1 MRRSWVLV
9 TTALLTLS
17 ACGGQGGTTDT
28 QPRPGDG
35 AGFPITI
42 EHAMGKTEIKERP
55 AKVAA
60 LDTSYIDAAL
70 LLETEVV
77 AFTRYRAATD
87 TLPDYLAEDAAKYAK
102 NAKAVGDLA
111 NPNLEELAT
120 IGPDLIVSAKVRHE
134 QIYDK
139 LSKIAPTVFS
149 VTTGPTWKDNI
160 RLLGRALGKEDLA
173 NKKIA
178 AYEARARK
186 VGDAIRAK
194 AGHNPSISLARFVAG
209 EQTVRLY
216 TEKSFPG
223 GVLFTDAG
231 LARPQGQPTSEK
243 ISVDLSQEQISS
255 LEAERIFVSTWADP
269 KNESQKIKE
278 LYSGN
283 PLWGQLKGQK
293 QDVPDLVWVASVS
306 LQGAHAMLD
315 DLAKGF
321 GVDPARS

>member
-1 MRRSWVLV
+1 MRGPALISV
-9 TTALLTLS
+9 ALLALT
-17 ACGGQGGTTDT
+17 ACGQATTTGPSAPAGQDWT
-28 QPRPGDG
+28 PV
-35 AGFPITI
+35 TI
-42 EHAMGKTEIKERP
+42 EHAMGRTEVRDQPK
-55 AKVAA
+55 KVAA
-60 LDTSYIDAAL
+60 LDTSYVDAAL
-70 LLETEVV
+70 ALETEVV
-77 AFTRYRAATD
+77 AYTRYRTD
-87 TLPDYLAEDAAKYAK
+87 TLPDYLAQDTAKYAK

-139 LSKIAPTVFS
+139 LTRIAPTVFS

-160 RLLGRALGKEDLA
+160 RLLGKALGKEELA

-178 AYEARARK
+178 AYEARAKK

-194 AGHNPSISLARFVAG
+194 VGHNPSISLARFVAG

-223 GVLFTDAG
+223 GVLFADTG
-231 LARPQGQPTSEK
+231 LARPEGQPTSDK

-255 LEAERIFVSTWADP
+255 LDAERIFVSAWADP
-269 KNESQKIKE
+269 KGDTQKIKE
-278 LYSGN
+278 KYSAN
-283 PLWGQLKGQK
+283 PLWGQLKGRQ
-293 QDVPDLVWVASVS
+293 QDVQDLVWVSSVS

>member
-1 MRRSWVLV
+1 MRR
-9 TTALLTLS
+9 TALMSVALLALT
-17 ACGGQGGTTDT
+17 ACGQATTTSPSAPAEQGWT
-28 QPRPGDG
+28 PV
-35 AGFPITI
+35 TI
-42 EHAMGKTEIKERP
+42 EHAMGKTEIKDRP
-55 AKVAA
+55 KRIAA
-60 LDTSYIDAAL
+60 LDSSYVDAAL
-70 LLETEVV
+70 ALETEVV
-77 AFTRYRAATD
+77 AYTRYRTD
-87 TLPDYLAEDAAKYAK
+87 GLPDYLAQDAAKYAK
-102 NAKAVGDLA
+102 NAKAVGELA
-111 NPNLEELAT
+111 SPNLEELAT

-139 LSKIAPTVFS
+139 LSKIGPTVFS

-160 RLLGRALGKEDLA
+160 RLLGKALGKEQLA
-173 NKKIA
+173 NEKIA
-178 AYEARARK
+178 AYEARAKK

-223 GVLFTDAG
+223 GVLFADAG

-243 ISVDLSQEQISS
+243 IAVDLSQEQISS
-255 LEAERIFVSTWADP
+255 LDAERIFVSAWTDP
-269 KNESQKIKE
+269 KGETEKIKQQY
-278 LYSGN
+278 LAN

-293 QDVPDLVWVASVS
+293 QDISDVVWVSSVS

-321 GVDPARS
+321 DVDPARS

>member
-1 MRRSWVLV
+1 MRRPALISV
-9 TTALLTLS
+9 ALLALT
-17 ACGGQGGTTDT
+17 ACGQTATTSPNAPADQGWT
-28 QPRPGDG
+28 PV
-35 AGFPITI
+35 TI
-42 EHAMGKTEIKERP
+42 EHAMGKTELKDRP
-55 AKVAA
+55 KKIAA
-60 LDTSYIDAAL
+60 LDTSYVDAAL
-70 LLETEVV
+70 ALETEVV
-77 AFTRYRAATD
+77 AYTRYRTE
-87 TLPDYLAEDAAKYAK
+87 TLPDYLAQDAAKYAK

-149 VTTGPTWKDNI
+149 VTTGPTWKDNV
-160 RLLGRALGKEDLA
+160 RMLGKALGKEELA

-178 AYEARARK
+178 DYEARARK

-194 AGHNPSISLARFVAG
+194 VGHNPSISLARFVAG

-223 GVLFTDAG
+223 TVLFADTG

-255 LEAERIFVSTWADP
+255 LDAERIFVSAWADP
-269 KNESQKIKE
+269 KGETQKIKE
-278 LYSGN
+278 QYSAN
-283 PLWGQLKGQK
+283 PLWSQLKGHK
-293 QDVPDLVWVASVS
+293 QDVSDVVWVSSVS

-321 GVDPARS
+321 DVDPARS

>member
-1 MRRSWVLV
+1 MRRPALICV
-9 TTALLTLS
+9 ALLALT
-17 ACGGQGGTTDT
+17 ACGQATTTSQSPATGQDW
-28 QPRPGDG
+28 RPV
-35 AGFPITI
+35 TI
-42 EHAMGKTEIKERP
+42 EHAMGKTEITERP
-55 AKVAA
+55 KKVAA
-60 LDTSYIDAAL
+60 LDSSYVDAAL
-70 LLETEVV
+70 ALETEVV
-77 AFTRYRAATD
+77 AYTRYRTD
-87 TLPDYLAEDAAKYAK
+87 GLPDYLAADAARYAK
-102 NAKAVGDLA
+102 NAKPVGELA
-111 NPNLEELAT
+111 SPNLEELAT

-139 LSKIAPTVFS
+139 LSKIGPTVFS

-178 AYEARARK
+178 DYEARAKK

-194 AGHNPSISLARFVAG
+194 AEHNPSISLARFVAG

-223 GVLFTDAG
+223 GVLFGDAG

-243 ISVDLSQEQISS
+243 IAVDLSQEQISS
-255 LEAERIFVSTWADP
+255 LDAERIFVSAWADP
-269 KNESQKIKE
+269 KGDTQKIKDKY
-278 LYSGN
+278 LAN

-293 QDVPDLVWVASVS
+293 QDVSDVVWVSSVS

-321 GVDPARS
+321 DVDPARS

>member
-1 MRRSWVLV
+1 MRRPALISV
-9 TTALLTLS
+9 ALLALT
-17 ACGGQGGTTDT
+17 ACGQATTTSPNAPADQAWT
-28 QPRPGDG
+28 PV
-35 AGFPITI
+35 TI
-42 EHAMGKTEIKERP
+42 EHAMGRTEIKDRP

-60 LDTSYIDAAL
+60 LDSSYVDATLA
-70 LLETEVV
+70 LETEVV
-77 AFTRYRAATD
+77 AYTRYRTD
-87 TLPDYLAEDAAKYAK
+87 GLPEYLAQDAAKYAK
-102 NAKAVGDLA
+102 NAKAVGELA

-139 LSKIAPTVFS
+139 LSKIGPTVFS

-160 RLLGRALGKEDLA
+160 RLLGKALGKEELA
-173 NKKIA
+173 NQKIA
-178 AYEARARK
+178 AYETRAKK

-223 GVLFTDAG
+223 GVLFQDAG

-243 ISVDLSQEQISS
+243 ISVDLSQEQVSS
-255 LEAERIFVSTWADP
+255 LDAERIFVSAWADP
-269 KNESQKIKE
+269 KGDTQKIKE
-278 LYSGN
+278 QYLAN
-283 PLWGQLKGQK
+283 PLWVQLKGQK
-293 QDVPDLVWVASVS
+293 QDVSDVVWVSSVS

-321 GVDPARS
+321 GVDPSRG

>member
-1 MRRSWVLV
+1 MRRAGLISV
-9 TTALLTLS
+9 ALLALT
-17 ACGGQGGTTDT
+17 ACGQATTSSPSTPADQAWT
-28 QPRPGDG
+28 PV
-35 AGFPITI
+35 TI
-42 EHAMGKTEIKERP
+42 EHAMGKTEIKQRP

-60 LDTSYIDAAL
+60 LDSSYVDAAL
-70 LLETEVV
+70 ALETEVV
-77 AFTRYRAATD
+77 AYTRYRTD
-87 TLPDYLAEDAAKYAK
+87 GLPEYLAADGAKYAK
-102 NAKAVGDLA
+102 NAKAVGELA
-111 NPNLEELAT
+111 SPNLEELAT

-134 QIYDK
+134 AIYDK
-139 LSKIAPTVFS
+139 LSKIGPTVFS

-160 RLLGRALGKEDLA
+160 RLLGRALGKEELA
-173 NKKIA
+173 NQKIT
-178 AYEARARK
+178 AYETRAKK

-194 AGHNPSISLARFVAG
+194 VGHNPSISLARFVGG

-223 GVLFTDAG
+223 GVLFADAG

-243 ISVDLSQEQISS
+243 IAVDLSQEQISS
-255 LEAERIFVSTWADP
+255 LDAERIFVSAWTDP
-269 KNESQKIKE
+269 KGETEKIKQQY
-278 LYSGN
+278 LAN

-293 QDVPDLVWVASVS
+293 QDISDVVWVSSVS

>member
-1 MRRSWVLV
+1 MRRPALIGV
-9 TTALLTLS
+9 ALLALT
-17 ACGGQGGTTDT
+17 ACGQTATTSRSPAAGQDWT
-28 QPRPGDG
+28 PV
-35 AGFPITI
+35 TI
-42 EHAMGKTEIKERP
+42 EHAMGKTEIEQRP
-55 AKVAA
+55 TKVAA
-60 LDTSYIDAAL
+60 LDSSYVDAAL
-70 LLETEVV
+70 ALETEVV
-77 AFTRYRAATD
+77 AYTRYRTD
-87 TLPDYLAEDAAKYAK
+87 GLPDYLAADGAKYAK
-102 NAKAVGDLA
+102 NAKAVGELA

-134 QIYDK
+134 AIYDK
-139 LSKIAPTVFS
+139 LAKIGPTVFS

-160 RLLGRALGKEDLA
+160 RLLGKALGKQELA
-173 NKKIA
+173 DQKIA
-178 AYEARARK
+178 AYETRAKK

-194 AGHNPSISLARFVAG
+194 VGHNPSISLARFVGG

-223 GVLFTDAG
+223 GVLFADAG

-243 ISVDLSQEQISS
+243 IAVDLSQEQISS
-255 LEAERIFVSTWADP
+255 LDAERIFVSSWTDP
-269 KNESQKIKE
+269 KGETEKIKQQ
-278 LYSGN
+278 YSAN

-293 QDVPDLVWVASVS
+293 QDISDVVWVSSVS

>member
-1 MRRSWVLV
+1 MRRPALISV
-9 TTALLTLS
+9 ALLALT
-17 ACGGQGGTTDT
+17 ACGQATTTSPNAPADQAWT
-28 QPRPGDG
+28 
-35 AGFPITI
+35 PITI
-42 EHAMGKTEIKERP
+42 EHAMGRTEIKDRP

-60 LDTSYIDAAL
+60 LDSSYVDATLA
-70 LLETEVV
+70 LETEVV
-77 AFTRYRAATD
+77 AYTRYRTD
-87 TLPDYLAEDAAKYAK
+87 GLPEYLAQDAAKYAK
-102 NAKAVGDLA
+102 NAKAVGELA
-111 NPNLEELAT
+111 SPNLEELAT

-139 LSKIAPTVFS
+139 LSKIGPTVFS

-160 RLLGRALGKEDLA
+160 RLLGKALGKEDLA
-173 NKKIA
+173 NQKIA
-178 AYEARARK
+178 AYETRAKK

-223 GVLFTDAG
+223 GVLFQDAG

-243 ISVDLSQEQISS
+243 ISVDLSQEQVSS
-255 LEAERIFVSTWADP
+255 LDAERIFVSAWADP
-269 KNESQKIKE
+269 KGDTQKIKE
-278 LYSGN
+278 QYLAN
-283 PLWGQLKGQK
+283 PLWAQLKGQK
-293 QDVPDLVWVASVS
+293 QDVSDVVWVSSVS

-321 GVDPARS
+321 GVDPSRG

>member
-1 MRRSWVLV
+1 MRRPALISV
-9 TTALLTLS
+9 ALLALT
-17 ACGGQGGTTDT
+17 ACGQATTTSPSAPADQGWT
-28 QPRPGDG
+28 PV
-35 AGFPITI
+35 TI
-42 EHAMGKTEIKERP
+42 EHAMGRTEIKDRP
-55 AKVAA
+55 KKVAA
-60 LDTSYIDAAL
+60 LDSSYVDAAL
-70 LLETEVV
+70 ALEAEVV
-77 AFTRYRAATD
+77 AYTRYRTD
-87 TLPDYLAEDAAKYAK
+87 GLPDYLADDGAKYAK

-139 LSKIAPTVFS
+139 LTKIGPTVFS

-160 RLLGRALGKEDLA
+160 RLLGRALGKEELA
-173 NKKIA
+173 NQKIA
-178 AYEARARK
+178 GYEARAKK

-194 AGHNPSISLARFVAG
+194 AGHNPSISLARFVGG

-231 LARPQGQPTSEK
+231 LARPQGQPTSDK
-243 ISVDLSQEQISS
+243 IAVDLSQEQISS
-255 LEAERIFVSTWADP
+255 LDAERIFVSSWADP
-269 KNESQKIKE
+269 KGETQKIKE
-278 LYSGN
+278 QYSAN

-293 QDVPDLVWVASVS
+293 LDVSDVVWVSSVS

>member
-1 MRRSWVLV
+1 MRR
-9 TTALLTLS
+9 TALIGVALLALT
-17 ACGGQGGTTDT
+17 ACGQAATTSQNPATTGQDWT
-28 QPRPGDG
+28 PV
-35 AGFPITI
+35 TI
-42 EHAMGKTEIKERP
+42 EHAMGKTEIKQRP
-55 AKVAA
+55 TKVAA
-60 LDTSYIDAAL
+60 LDSSYVDAAL
-70 LLETEVV
+70 ALETEVV
-77 AFTRYRAATD
+77 AYTRYRTD
-87 TLPDYLAEDAAKYAK
+87 GLPEYLAADAAKYAK
-102 NAKAVGDLA
+102 NAKAVGELS

-134 QIYDK
+134 AIYDK
-139 LSKIAPTVFS
+139 LSKIGPTVFS

-160 RLLGRALGKEDLA
+160 RLLGKALGKEELA
-173 NKKIA
+173 NQKIA
-178 AYEARARK
+178 AYETRAKK

-194 AGHNPSISLARFVAG
+194 VGHNPSISLARFVAG

-223 GVLFTDAG
+223 GVLFADAG

-243 ISVDLSQEQISS
+243 IAVDLSQEQISS
-255 LEAERIFVSTWADP
+255 LDAERILVSAWADP
-269 KNESQKIKE
+269 KGETEKIKQQ
-278 LYSGN
+278 YSAN

-293 QDVPDLVWVASVS
+293 QDISDVVWVSSVS

>member
-1 MRRSWVLV
+1 MRR
-9 TTALLTLS
+9 TALMSVALLALT
-17 ACGGQGGTTDT
+17 ACGQATTTSPSAPADQGWT
-28 QPRPGDG
+28 PV
-35 AGFPITI
+35 TI
-42 EHAMGKTEIKERP
+42 EHAMGRTEIKDRP
-55 AKVAA
+55 KRIAA
-60 LDTSYIDAAL
+60 LDSSYVDAAL
-70 LLETEVV
+70 ALETEVV
-77 AFTRYRAATD
+77 AYTRYRTD
-87 TLPDYLAEDAAKYAK
+87 GLPDYLAQDAAEYAK
-102 NAKAVGDLA
+102 NAKAVGELA
-111 NPNLEELAT
+111 SPNLEELAT

-139 LSKIAPTVFS
+139 LSKIGPTVFS

-160 RLLGRALGKEDLA
+160 RLLGKALGKEQLA
-173 NKKIA
+173 NEKIA
-178 AYEARARK
+178 AYEARAKK

-223 GVLFTDAG
+223 GVLFADAG
-231 LARPQGQPTSEK
+231 LARPQGQPTSDK
-243 ISVDLSQEQISS
+243 IAVDLSQEQISS
-255 LEAERIFVSTWADP
+255 LDAERILVSAWTDP
-269 KNESQKIKE
+269 KGETEKIKQQY
-278 LYSGN
+278 LAN

-293 QDVPDLVWVASVS
+293 QDISDVVWVSSVS

>member
-1 MRRSWVLV
+1 MRR
-9 TTALLTLS
+9 TALMSVALLALT
-17 ACGGQGGTTDT
+17 ACGQATTTSPSAPADQGWT
-28 QPRPGDG
+28 PV
-35 AGFPITI
+35 TI
-42 EHAMGKTEIKERP
+42 EHAMGKTEIKDRP
-55 AKVAA
+55 KRIAA
-60 LDTSYIDAAL
+60 LDSSYVDAAL
-70 LLETEVV
+70 ALETEVV
-77 AFTRYRAATD
+77 AYTRYRTD
-87 TLPDYLAEDAAKYAK
+87 GLPDYLAQDAAEYAK
-102 NAKAVGDLA
+102 NAKAVGELA
-111 NPNLEELAT
+111 SPNLEELAT

-139 LSKIAPTVFS
+139 LSKIGPTVFS

-160 RLLGRALGKEDLA
+160 RLLGKALGKEQLA
-173 NKKIA
+173 NEKIA
-178 AYEARARK
+178 AYEARAKK

-223 GVLFTDAG
+223 GVLFADAG
-231 LARPQGQPTSEK
+231 LARPQGQPTSDK
-243 ISVDLSQEQISS
+243 IAVDLSQEQISS
-255 LEAERIFVSTWADP
+255 LDAERIFVSAWTDP
-269 KNESQKIKE
+269 KGETEKIKQQY
-278 LYSGN
+278 LAN

-293 QDVPDLVWVASVS
+293 QDISDVVWVSSVS

>member
-1 MRRSWVLV
+1 MRRSLVLV
-9 TTALLTLS
+9 TTALLTLT
-17 ACGGQGGTTDT
+17 ACGGQSGVTDQ
-28 QPRPGDG
+28 QPRSGDG
-35 AGFPITI
+35 TSYPLTI
-42 EHAMGKTEIKERP
+42 EHAMGKTEIQSRP
-55 AKVAA
+55 QTVAA
-60 LDTSYIDAAL
+60 LDSSYVDAAL
-70 LLETEVV
+70 ALEAEVV
-77 AFTRYRAATD
+77 AYTRYRTD
-87 TLPDYLAEDAAKYAK
+87 GLPEYLAEDAAKYAK

-134 QIYDK
+134 QIYDE
-139 LSKIAPTVFS
+139 LSKIGPTVFS

-160 RLLGRALGKEDLA
+160 RLLGRALGKEELA
-173 NKKIA
+173 NSKIA

-194 AGHNPSISLARFVAG
+194 VGHNPTISLARFVGG

-223 GVLFTDAG
+223 GVLFADAG

-243 ISVDLSQEQISS
+243 IAVDLSQEQISS
-255 LEAERIFVSTWADP
+255 LDAERIFVSTWADP

-278 LYSGN
+278 QYSAN

-293 QDVPDLVWVASVS
+293 QDVTDLVWVASVS

>member
-1 MRRSWVLV
+1 MSV
-9 TTALLTLS
+9 ALLALT
-17 ACGGQGGTTDT
+17 ACGQATTTSPSAPADQGWT
-28 QPRPGDG
+28 PV
-35 AGFPITI
+35 TI
-42 EHAMGKTEIKERP
+42 EHAMGRTEIKDRP
-55 AKVAA
+55 KRIAA
-60 LDTSYIDAAL
+60 LDSSYVDAAL
-70 LLETEVV
+70 ALETEVV
-77 AFTRYRAATD
+77 AYTRYRTD
-87 TLPDYLAEDAAKYAK
+87 GLPDYLAQDAAEYAK
-102 NAKAVGDLA
+102 NAKAVGELA
-111 NPNLEELAT
+111 SPNLEELAT

-139 LSKIAPTVFS
+139 LSKIGPTVFS

-160 RLLGRALGKEDLA
+160 RLLGKALGKEQLA
-173 NKKIA
+173 NEKIA
-178 AYEARARK
+178 AYEARAKK

-223 GVLFTDAG
+223 GVLFADAG
-231 LARPQGQPTSEK
+231 LARPQGQPTSDK
-243 ISVDLSQEQISS
+243 IAVDLSQEQISS
-255 LEAERIFVSTWADP
+255 LDAERILVSAWTDP
-269 KNESQKIKE
+269 KGETEKIKQQY
-278 LYSGN
+278 LAN

-293 QDVPDLVWVASVS
+293 QDISDVVWVSSVS

>member
-1 MRRSWVLV
+1 MRR
-9 TTALLTLS
+9 TALIGVALLALT
-17 ACGGQGGTTDT
+17 ACGQATTTSPSAPAEQGWT
-28 QPRPGDG
+28 
-35 AGFPITI
+35 AVTI
-42 EHAMGKTEIKERP
+42 EHAMGKTEIKDRP
-55 AKVAA
+55 KKVAA
-60 LDTSYIDAAL
+60 LDSSYVDATLA
-70 LLETEVV
+70 LETEVV
-77 AFTRYRAATD
+77 AYTRYRTD
-87 TLPDYLAEDAAKYAK
+87 GLPDYLAEDAAKYAK
-102 NAKAVGDLA
+102 NAKAVGELA

-120 IGPDLIVSAKVRHE
+120 IAPDLIVSAKVRHE

-139 LSKIAPTVFS
+139 LTKIGPTVFS

-160 RLLGRALGKEDLA
+160 RLLGKALGKEELA

-178 AYEARARK
+178 DYEARAKK

-209 EQTVRLY
+209 EPTVRLY

-223 GVLFTDAG
+223 GVLFADAG

-255 LEAERIFVSTWADP
+255 LDAERIFVSAWADP
-269 KNESQKIKE
+269 KGETQKIKE
-278 LYSGN
+278 QYSAN
-283 PLWGQLKGQK
+283 PLWGQLKGEK
-293 QDVPDLVWVASVS
+293 HDVSDVVWVSSVS

-321 GVDPARS
+321 GVDPTRS

>member
-1 MRRSWVLV
+1 MRRPALISV
-9 TTALLTLS
+9 ALLALT
-17 ACGGQGGTTDT
+17 ACGQTTTTSPNAPADQAWT
-28 QPRPGDG
+28 PV
-35 AGFPITI
+35 TI
-42 EHAMGKTEIKERP
+42 EHAMGRTEIKDRP
-55 AKVAA
+55 VKVAA
-60 LDTSYIDAAL
+60 LDSSYVDATLA
-70 LLETEVV
+70 LETEVV
-77 AFTRYRAATD
+77 AYTRYRTD
-87 TLPDYLAEDAAKYAK
+87 GLPEYLAQDAAKYAK
-102 NAKAVGDLA
+102 NAKAVGELA

-139 LSKIAPTVFS
+139 LSKIGPTVFS

-160 RLLGRALGKEDLA
+160 RLLGKALGKEELA
-173 NKKIA
+173 KEKIA
-178 AYEARARK
+178 AYEARAKK

-223 GVLFTDAG
+223 GVLFQDAG

-243 ISVDLSQEQISS
+243 ISVDLSQEQVSS
-255 LEAERIFVSTWADP
+255 LDAERIFVSAWADP
-269 KNESQKIKE
+269 KGDTQKIKE
-278 LYSGN
+278 QYLAN
-283 PLWGQLKGQK
+283 PLWVQLKGQK
-293 QDVPDLVWVASVS
+293 QDVSDVVWVSSVS

-321 GVDPARS
+321 GVDPARG

>member
-1 MRRSWVLV
+1 MRRPALISV
-9 TTALLTLS
+9 ALLALT
-17 ACGGQGGTTDT
+17 ACGQATTTGPSAPAGQGWT
-28 QPRPGDG
+28 PV
-35 AGFPITI
+35 TI
-42 EHAMGKTEIKERP
+42 EHAMGRTEIRDQPK
-55 AKVAA
+55 KVAA
-60 LDTSYIDAAL
+60 LDTSYVDAAL
-70 LLETEVV
+70 ALETEVV
-77 AFTRYRAATD
+77 AYTRYRTD
-87 TLPDYLAEDAAKYAK
+87 TLPDYLAQDTAKYAK

-139 LSKIAPTVFS
+139 LTQIAPTVFS

-160 RLLGRALGKEDLA
+160 RLLGKALGKEELA

-178 AYEARARK
+178 VYEARAKK

-194 AGHNPSISLARFVAG
+194 VGHNPSISLARFVAG

-223 GVLFTDAG
+223 GVLFADTG
-231 LARPQGQPTSEK
+231 LARPEGQPTSDK

-255 LEAERIFVSTWADP
+255 LDAERIFVSAWADP
-269 KNESQKIKE
+269 KGDTQKIKE
-278 LYSGN
+278 KYSAN
-283 PLWGQLKGQK
+283 PLWGQLKGRQ
-293 QDVPDLVWVASVS
+293 QDVQDLVWVSSVS

>member
-1 MRRSWVLV
+1 MRRPALISV
-9 TTALLTLS
+9 ALLALT
-17 ACGGQGGTTDT
+17 ACGQATTTSPNAPADQAWT
-28 QPRPGDG
+28 PV
-35 AGFPITI
+35 TI
-42 EHAMGKTEIKERP
+42 EHAMGRTEIKDRP

-60 LDTSYIDAAL
+60 LDSSYVDATLA
-70 LLETEVV
+70 LETEVV
-77 AFTRYRAATD
+77 AYTRYRTD
-87 TLPDYLAEDAAKYAK
+87 GLPEYLAQDAAKYAK
-102 NAKAVGDLA
+102 NAKAVGELA

-139 LSKIAPTVFS
+139 LSKIGPTVFS

-160 RLLGRALGKEDLA
+160 RLLGKALGKEELA
-173 NKKIA
+173 NQKIT
-178 AYEARARK
+178 AYETRAKK

-223 GVLFTDAG
+223 GVLLQDAG

-243 ISVDLSQEQISS
+243 ISVDLSQEQVSS
-255 LEAERIFVSTWADP
+255 LDAERIFVSAWADP
-269 KNESQKIKE
+269 KGDTQKIKE
-278 LYSGN
+278 QYLAN
-283 PLWGQLKGQK
+283 PLWMQLKGQK
-293 QDVPDLVWVASVS
+293 QDVSDVVWVSSVS

-321 GVDPARS
+321 GVDPSRG

>member
-1 MRRSWVLV
+1 MRRPALISV
-9 TTALLTLS
+9 ALLALT
-17 ACGGQGGTTDT
+17 ACGQATTTSPAAPADQGWT
-28 QPRPGDG
+28 PV
-35 AGFPITI
+35 TI
-42 EHAMGKTEIKERP
+42 EHAMGKTEIKDRP
-55 AKVAA
+55 KKVAA
-60 LDTSYIDAAL
+60 LDTSYVDAAL
-70 LLETEVV
+70 ALETEVV
-77 AFTRYRAATD
+77 AYTRYRTD
-87 TLPDYLAEDAAKYAK
+87 GLPDYLAQDAAKYAK
-102 NAKAVGDLA
+102 NAKTVGELA

-139 LSKIAPTVFS
+139 LSKIGPTVFS

-160 RLLGRALGKEDLA
+160 RLLGKALGKEELA

-178 AYEARARK
+178 DYEARAKK

-194 AGHNPSISLARFVAG
+194 AGHNPSISLARFIAG

-223 GVLFTDAG
+223 GVLFSDAG

-255 LEAERIFVSTWADP
+255 LDAERIFVSAWADQ
-269 KNESQKIKE
+269 KGDTQKIKDQY
-278 LYSGN
+278 LAN

-293 QDVPDLVWVASVS
+293 QDVSDVVWVSSVS

-321 GVDPARS
+321 GVDPASS